1 MGKKRKGPGR
11 PKKPKGEA
19 LGSVITVRLSKM
31 ERKAVGKAATRDGVK
46 VSKWVRRVLLS
57 AAHAA
62 TISEPR
68 PEDAGIEP
76 HGVAAPDLGM

>member
-11 PKKPKGEA
+11 PKLPKGDA
-19 LGSVITVRLSKM
+19 LGSVITVRLSKL
-31 ERKAVGKAATRDGVK
+31 ERKAVGNAANRDDLK
-46 VSKWVRRVLLS
+46 LSEWVRRVLLS

-62 TISEPR
+62 TIPKPR

-76 HGVAAPDLGM
+76 HGG